1 MRSRNLYTMQDNLNA
16 IRHVSKERNNGKLKE
31 KTENV
36 LTTSVSR

>member
-16 IRHVSKERNNGKLKE
+16 IRHVLKERNNEKLKK

-36 LTTSVSR
+36 LTTSFSR